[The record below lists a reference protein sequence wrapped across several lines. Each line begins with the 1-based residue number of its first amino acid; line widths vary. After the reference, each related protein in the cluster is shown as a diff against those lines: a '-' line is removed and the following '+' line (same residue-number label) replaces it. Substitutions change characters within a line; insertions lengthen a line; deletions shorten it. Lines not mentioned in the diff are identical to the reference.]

1 MTDESGPGW
10 LRRLWQWVRPYRG
23 RVSVALVLA
32 VVGQGVL
39 ALVPLVGQII
49 VDDVLLDPTESL
61 AFWIGVLCSI
71 GVLSFVSH
79 ALRRYIGSR
88 CAVDVQHDLRVAVH
102 RHLHALDARR
112 RAELAAGDVI
122 SRGTSD
128 LNLIQMFISQVPLF
142 VANLTLLAVGLVVM
156 LVLSPPLFVVVAAS
170 VPVLFWVTRRL
181 RRELYPASFGDQ
193 VLLGQVAAAVD
204 EEIAGVELIR
214 AFGQEATR
222 LDRFRARAT
231 RLFSSRLRSARISAR
246 WSAAMVAVPVFT
258 QLGVLV
264 VGGWLAMNEHVSVGV
279 FLAFASYVL
288 QFAPPARLLAAM
300 VTTMQLARS
309 GARRVFALL
318 DTVPAMDP
326 TGPDLPSPR
335 GVVEVTGVDLALGGH
350 PVLRGVTTSIA
361 PGSRV
366 AIIGPSGAGKTTL
379 GSLIARQFD
388 PDRGSVRIGGT
399 DLRAVSP
406 RSVRS
411 AVMMVFDESL
421 LFSGTLREN
430 IAMGSPADGAAVA
443 AAAHAAAADEFIEQ
457 LPAGYDTVVGP
468 GGISLSGGQRQRI
481 ALARAFFADPAVLI
495 LDDTTSALDP
505 TTERTVLASLE
516 GLMSGRTTIL
526 IARRPATTEL
536 ADQVIVLES
545 GRITHDGPPS
555 EVLAD
560 PRVAA
565 LMAGG
570 AIRGATA
577 ATRSGV
583 TDDQAI
589 PSPESW
595 PEVDEAGADPV
606 VRARLGLDA
615 DESGKQVQQVDSH
628 LREALLALPP
638 LTEVPAP
645 GDDRPPPRP
654 SRTRVFGLTG
664 SLRPFWWPVALCV
677 VLVIVDAATTL
688 AVPALFRHGIDNG
701 VSADATTV
709 FWVTCAI
716 VLVIALVSWLNSWV
730 LALRA
735 ARVFERVLFA
745 LRLRLFGHLQRL
757 RIDYFDGRQ
766 SGRIVTRL
774 TSDVDAVGQLM
785 TQGMVNA
792 IVNMCTCAG
801 ILTALAVLDM
811 RLAAAMLVTIPLL
824 AVGSWIFVRGSNRAY
839 LQARSRIATITALL
853 SEHLGRVRIT
863 QAHNAEEWTTGAFD
877 GHSQRYRDARRRS
890 MLYISV
896 FFPFLNLLA
905 VVAKALILIVGA
917 QLMDAGTLTTGVLVA
932 ALLYVDLFFTPLQ
945 QLSIVLDLWIQAR
958 VGTQRMRGFLDTPV
972 DTPVDTPADTP
983 VDTPVDEDV
992 RPAPAG
998 AGGSLGAA
1006 VEFDGV
1012 VFGYSSA
1019 TRTRGRPALDG
1030 LDLVIPD
1037 GETAAVVG
1045 TTGAGKST
1053 VMKLLLRFYSPDR
1066 GVVRVGGVNL
1076 RDAGSR
1082 DRRPDV
1088 AYVPQDPYL
1097 FAGTVASNIAFG
1109 RPDAGQTEIER
1120 AARSVGAHESIAALP
1135 LGYQT
1140 PVGPGRATLSAGQ
1153 QQLICLARAELVEP
1167 DLLILD
1173 EATSDIDLGTE
1184 AEVLAALQAVA
1195 RRRTTVLVAH
1205 RLTTAAWADRVIV
1218 MSDGRAVQSGRHTD
1232 LVSMPGLYRDLWQ
1245 SYVPTDPAR
1254 SEVVKL
1260 SN

>member
-1 MTDESGPGW
+1 M
-10 LRRLWQWVRPYRG
+10 
-23 RVSVALVLA
+23 
-32 VVGQGVL
+32 
-39 ALVPLVGQII
+39 
-49 VDDVLLDPTESL
+49 
-61 AFWIGVLCSI
+61 
-71 GVLSFVSH
+71 GVLSFASH

-156 LVLSPPLFVVVAAS
+156 FVLSPPLFVVVAAS

-214 AFGQEATR
+214 AFGQEDVR
-222 LDRFRARAT
+222 RNRFRDRAT
-231 RLFSSRLRSARISAR
+231 RLFASRLRSARISAR
-246 WSAAMVAVPVFT
+246 WSAAMVAIPVFT

-335 GVVEVTGVDLALGGH
+335 GTIEVADVDLALGGH
-350 PVLRGVTTSIA
+350 PVLQGVTTSIT

-430 IAMGSPADGAAVA
+430 IAMGSPVDDAGIVA
-443 AAAHAAAADEFIEQ
+443 AARAAAADEFIEK

-481 ALARAFFADPAVLI
+481 ALARAFAADPAVLI

-505 TTERTVLASLE
+505 TTERAVLASLE
-516 GLMSGRTTIL
+516 GLMVGRTTIL

-536 ADQVIVLES
+536 ADQVIVLEA
-545 GRITHDGPPS
+545 GRVTHDGPPS

-560 PRVAA
+560 PRVVS
-565 LMAGG
+565 LLAGG
-570 AIRGATA
+570 PGRGSLGTMETA
-577 ATRSGV
+577 VADAMSG
-583 TDDQAI
+583 DDPI
-589 PSPESW
+589 PSPDSW

-628 LREALLALPP
+628 LREALLSLPP
-638 LTEVPAP
+638 LTELPAP
-645 GDDRPPPRP
+645 GDDRPLPA
-654 SRTRVFGLTG
+654 SARTKVFGLTG

-688 AVPALFRHGIDNG
+688 AIPALFRHGIDNG
-701 VSADATTV
+701 VGVDAASV
-709 FWVTCAI
+709 FWATCAL

-792 IVNMCTCAG
+792 IVNVCTCAG
-801 ILTALAVLDM
+801 ILVVLALLDI

-824 AVGSWIFVRGSNRAY
+824 AAASWIFVRGSNRAY
-839 LQARSRIATITALL
+839 LQARSRIATVTALL

-877 GHSQRYRDARRRS
+877 GHSRRYRDARRRS

-917 QLMDAGTLTTGVLVA
+917 QLMDAGSLATGVLVA

-972 DTPVDTPADTP
+972 DTPVD
-983 VDTPVDEDV
+983 ENV
-992 RPAPAG
+992 RPATTGTAAG
-998 AGGSLGAA
+998 PLGAA

-1012 VFGYSSA
+1012 VFGYSAA

-1053 VMKLLLRFYSPDR
+1053 VMKLLLRFHSPDR
-1066 GVVRVGGVNL
+1066 GVVRVGGVDL
-1076 RDAGSR
+1076 RHVGPG
-1082 DRRPDV
+1082 DRGPRI

-1109 RPDAGQTEIER
+1109 RPDAGQAEIER
-1120 AARSVGAHESIAALP
+1120 AARSVGAHGSIASLP

-1173 EATSDIDLGTE
+1173 EATSDIDPGTE
-1184 AEVLAALQAVA
+1184 TEVLAALQAVA
-1195 RRRTTVLVAH
+1195 RKRTTVLVAH
-1205 RLTTAAWADRVIV
+1205 RLTTAAWADRVVV
-1218 MSDGRAVQSGRHTD
+1218 MADGRAVQSGRHAD
-1232 LVSMPGLYRDLWQ
+1232 LVSAPGPYRDLWQ
-1245 SYVPTDPAR
+1245 SYAPTDPAL
-1254 SEVVKL
+1254 SGVVKL

>member
-1 MTDESGPGW
+1 MTDENEPGW
-10 LRRLWQWVRPYRG
+10 LRRLWTWVRPYRG

-32 VVGQGVL
+32 VVGQGLL
-39 ALVPLVGQII
+39 ALVPLIQQII
-49 VDDVLLDPTESL
+49 VDDVLLDPTQSL
-61 AFWIGVLCSI
+61 AFWIAVLCSI

-156 LVLSPPLFVVVAAS
+156 FFLSPPLFVVVAAS

-204 EEIAGVELIR
+204 EEIAGAELIR
-214 AFGQEATR
+214 AFGQEEAR
-222 LDRFRARAT
+222 LDRFRARGT
-231 RLFSSRLRSARISAR
+231 RLFASRLRSARISAR
-246 WSAAMVAVPVFT
+246 WSAAMVAIPVFT

-335 GVVEVTGVDLALGGH
+335 GTIEVAAVDLALGGS
-350 PVLRGVTTSIA
+350 PVLRDVTTTIT

-430 IAMGSPADGAAVA
+430 IAMGSPADDAEIA
-443 AAAHAAAADEFIEQ
+443 AAARAAAAAEFIEQ
-457 LPAGYDTVVGP
+457 LPAGYDTVIGP

-505 TTERTVLASLE
+505 TTERAVLASLE
-516 GLMSGRTTIL
+516 ELMVGRTTIL

-536 ADQVIVLES
+536 ADQVIVLEA
-545 GRITHDGPPS
+545 GRVTHDGPPS

-565 LMAGG
+565 LLVGG
-570 AIRGATA
+570 DVRGVPGNVASDA
-577 ATRSGV
+577 ARPVAS
-583 TDDQAI
+583 DSSI

-615 DESGKQVQQVDSH
+615 DESGKQVQQVDSQ

-638 LTEVPAP
+638 LTEAPAP
-645 GDDRPPPRP
+645 GDDRPPPR
-654 SRTRVFGLTG
+654 STRTRVFGWSGT
-664 SLRPFWWPVALCV
+664 LRPLWRPVVLCVAL
-677 VLVIVDAATTL
+677 VLVDAATTL
-688 AVPALFRHGIDNG
+688 AIPALFRHGIDNG
-701 VSADATTV
+701 VGADAATV
-709 FWVTCAI
+709 FWMTCAT

-745 LRLRLFGHLQRL
+745 LRLRLFRHLQRL

-792 IVNMCTCAG
+792 IVNVCTCAG
-801 ILTALAVLDM
+801 ILVVMALLDI

-824 AVGSWIFVRGSNRAY
+824 ALGSWIFVRGSNRAY
-839 LQARSRIATITALL
+839 LQARSRIATVTAML

-863 QAHNAEEWTTGAFD
+863 QAHNAEEWTTDAFA
-877 GHSQRYRDARRRS
+877 GSSRGYRDARRRS

-917 QLMDAGTLTTGVLVA
+917 HLMDAGTLTTGVLVA

-972 DTPVDTPADTP
+972 DTPVDGDSRPRPP
-983 VDTPVDEDV
+983 VAT
-992 RPAPAG
+992 RSAG
-998 AGGSLGAA
+998 ARTLGNT
-1006 VEFDGV
+1006 VEFDSV

-1019 TRTRGRPALDG
+1019 TRPRGRPALDG
-1030 LDLVIPD
+1030 LDLLIRD

-1053 VMKLLLRFYSPDR
+1053 VMKLLLRFYSPDS
-1066 GVVRVGGVNL
+1066 GVVRVGGVDL
-1076 RDAGSR
+1076 RDVDSHDG
-1082 DRRPDV
+1082 RPV
-1088 AYVPQDPYL
+1088 TAYVPQDPYL
-1097 FAGTVASNIAFG
+1097 FGGTVASNIAFG

-1120 AARSVGAHESIAALP
+1120 AARSVGAHEIIAALP

-1173 EATSDIDLGTE
+1173 EATSDIDPGTE
-1184 AEVLAALQAVA
+1184 AAVLAALQAVA

-1205 RLTTAAWADRVIV
+1205 RLTTAAWADRVVV
-1218 MSDGRAVQSGRHTD
+1218 MRDGRAVQSGRHAD
-1232 LVSMPGLYRDLWQ
+1232 LVSTPGPYRDLWQ
-1245 SYVPTDPAR
+1245 SYAPTDPALN
-1254 SEVVKL
+1254 EVVKL

>member
-32 VVGQGVL
+32 VVGQGLL
-39 ALVPLVGQII
+39 ALVPLVQQII
-49 VDDVLLDPTESL
+49 VDDVLLDPTQSL
-61 AFWIGVLCSI
+61 AFWIAVLCSI
-71 GVLSFVSH
+71 GVLSFASH

-156 LVLSPPLFVVVAAS
+156 FVLSPPLFVVVAAS

-214 AFGQEATR
+214 AFGQEDVR
-222 LDRFRARAT
+222 RNRFRDRAT
-231 RLFSSRLRSARISAR
+231 RLFASRLRSARISAR
-246 WSAAMVAVPVFT
+246 WSAAMVAIPVFT

-335 GVVEVTGVDLALGGH
+335 GTIEVTGVDLALGGH

-379 GSLIARQFD
+379 GALIARQFD

-430 IAMGSPADGAAVA
+430 IAMGSPADDAGIA
-443 AAAHAAAADEFIEQ
+443 AAARAAAADEFIER

-505 TTERTVLASLE
+505 TTERTVLASLA
-516 GLMSGRTTIL
+516 GLMVGRTTIL

-536 ADQVIVLES
+536 ADQVIVLEA
-545 GRITHDGPPS
+545 GRIMHDGPPA

-565 LMAGG
+565 LLAGG
-570 AIRGATA
+570 VRKAHETE
-577 ATRSGV
+577 RSTV
-583 TDDQAI
+583 PDSSI
-589 PSPESW
+589 PTPESW

-606 VRARLGLDA
+606 VRARLGLDT

-638 LTEVPAP
+638 LTDVPAP
-645 GDDRPPPRP
+645 GDDRPPPKSTRI
-654 SRTRVFGLTG
+654 RVFGLTG

-677 VLVIVDAATTL
+677 VLVVVDAATTL

-701 VSADATTV
+701 VGADAATV
-709 FWVTCAI
+709 FWGTCAI

-745 LRLRLFGHLQRL
+745 LRLRLFGHLQQL
-757 RIDYFDGRQ
+757 RIDYFDARQ

-774 TSDVDAVGQLM
+774 TSDVDAVGQRM

-792 IVNMCTCAG
+792 IVNVCTCAG
-801 ILTALAVLDM
+801 ILVVLAVLDI
-811 RLAAAMLVTIPLL
+811 RLAAAMLATIPLL

-839 LQARSRIATITALL
+839 LQARSRIATVTALL

-877 GHSQRYRDARRRS
+877 GHSRRYRDARRRS

-905 VVAKALILIVGA
+905 VAAKALILIVGA
-917 QLMDAGTLTTGVLVA
+917 QLMDAGSLTTGVLVA

-958 VGTQRMRGFLDTPV
+958 VGTQRMRGFLDTPI
-972 DTPVDTPADTP
+972 
-983 VDTPVDEDV
+983 DEGS
-992 RPAPAG
+992 RPRGSAIVEPIG
-998 AGGSLGAA
+998 AT
-1006 VEFDGV
+1006 VEFDEV
-1012 VFGYSSA
+1012 VFGYPAA

-1053 VMKLLLRFYSPDR
+1053 VMKLLLRFHSPDR
-1066 GVVRVGGVNL
+1066 GVVRVGGVDL
-1076 RDAGSR
+1076 RHIGPSG
-1082 DRRPDV
+1082 RRPRI

-1109 RPDAGQTEIER
+1109 RPDAGQAEIER
-1120 AARSVGAHESIAALP
+1120 AARSVGAHGSLSSLP

-1173 EATSDIDLGTE
+1173 EATSDIDPGTE
-1184 AEVLAALQAVA
+1184 TEVLAALQAVA
-1195 RRRTTVLVAH
+1195 RKRTTVLVAH
-1205 RLTTAAWADRVIV
+1205 RLTTAAWADRVVV
-1218 MSDGRAVQSGRHTD
+1218 MADGRAVQSGRHAD
-1232 LVSMPGLYRDLWQ
+1232 LVSAPGPYRDLWQ
-1245 SYVPTDPAR
+1245 SYAPTDPAL
-1254 SEVVKL
+1254 SGVVKL
-1260 SN
+1260 SD

>member
-23 RVSVALVLA
+23 RVSVALLLA
-32 VVGQGVL
+32 VVGQGLL
-39 ALVPLVGQII
+39 ALVPLVQQII
-49 VDDVLLDPTESL
+49 VDDVLLDPTQSL
-61 AFWIGVLCSI
+61 AFWICVLCSI

-122 SRGTSD
+122 SRGASD

-156 LVLSPPLFVVVAAS
+156 FVLSPPLFVVVAAS

-214 AFGQEATR
+214 AFGQERAR
-222 LDRFRARAT
+222 LDRFRARGT

-246 WSAAMVAVPVFT
+246 WSAAMVAIPVFT

-300 VTTMQLARS
+300 VTTTQLARS

-326 TGPDLPSPR
+326 AGPDLPSPR
-335 GVVEVTGVDLALGGH
+335 GTIEVTGVDLALGGH

-430 IAMGSPADGAAVA
+430 IAMGAPADDAGIA
-443 AAAHAAAADEFIEQ
+443 AAARAAAADEFIEQ

-545 GRITHDGPPS
+545 GRITHDGPPA

-560 PRVAA
+560 PRIAA
-565 LMAGG
+565 LLAGG

-577 ATRSGV
+577 VARSV
-583 TDDQAI
+583 KTDTQAI

-645 GDDRPPPRP
+645 GDDRPPPRS
-654 SRTRVFGLTG
+654 SRTRVFGLAG
-664 SLRPFWWPVALCV
+664 SLRPFWLPVALCV

-688 AVPALFRHGIDNG
+688 AVPALFRHAIDKG
-701 VSADATTV
+701 VSVDATTV

-792 IVNMCTCAG
+792 IVNVCTCAG
-801 ILTALAVLDM
+801 ILAVLALLDL

-839 LQARSRIATITALL
+839 LQARSRIATVTALL
-853 SEHLGRVRIT
+853 SEHLGRVRVT
-863 QAHNAEEWTTGAFD
+863 QAHNAEEWAAGAFD
-877 GHSQRYRDARRRS
+877 GHSRRYRDARRRS

-972 DTPVDTPADTP
+972 DTPVD
-983 VDTPVDEDV
+983 ENV
-992 RPAPAG
+992 RPATTGTAAG
-998 AGGSLGAA
+998 PLGAA

-1019 TRTRGRPALDG
+1019 ARTRGRPALDG

-1053 VMKLLLRFYSPDR
+1053 VMKLLLRFYRPDR
-1066 GVVRVGGVNL
+1066 GVVRVGGVDL
-1076 RDAGSR
+1076 RDTGAPGP
-1082 DRRPDV
+1082 RPGI

-1109 RPDAGQTEIER
+1109 RPDAGQAEIER

-1173 EATSDIDLGTE
+1173 EATSDIDPGTE

-1195 RRRTTVLVAH
+1195 RSRTTVLVAH
-1205 RLTTAAWADRVIV
+1205 RLTTAAWADRVVV
-1218 MSDGRAVQSGRHTD
+1218 MRDGRAVQSGRHAD
-1232 LVSMPGLYRDLWQ
+1232 LVSRPGEYRDLWE
-1245 SYVPTDPAR
+1245 SYAPTDPAL

>member
-23 RVSVALVLA
+23 RVSVALLLA
-32 VVGQGVL
+32 VVGQGLL
-39 ALVPLVGQII
+39 ALVPLVQQII
-49 VDDVLLDPTESL
+49 VDDVLLDPTQSL
-61 AFWIGVLCSI
+61 AFWICVLCSI

-156 LVLSPPLFVVVAAS
+156 FVLSPPLFVVVAAS

-214 AFGQEATR
+214 AFGQERAR
-222 LDRFRARAT
+222 LDRFRARGT

-246 WSAAMVAVPVFT
+246 WSAAMVAIPVFT

-300 VTTMQLARS
+300 VTTTQLARS

-326 TGPDLPSPR
+326 AGPDLPSPR
-335 GVVEVTGVDLALGGH
+335 GTIEVTGVDLALGGH

-430 IAMGSPADGAAVA
+430 IAMGSPADDAGIA
-443 AAAHAAAADEFIEQ
+443 AAARAAAADEFIEQ

-545 GRITHDGPPS
+545 GRITHDGPPA

-560 PRVAA
+560 PRIAA
-565 LMAGG
+565 LLAGG

-577 ATRSGV
+577 VARSV
-583 TDDQAI
+583 KTDTQAI

-645 GDDRPPPRP
+645 GDDRPPPRS
-654 SRTRVFGLTG
+654 SRTRVFGLAG
-664 SLRPFWWPVALCV
+664 SLRPFWLPVGLCV

-688 AVPALFRHGIDNG
+688 AVPALFRHAIDNG
-701 VSADATTV
+701 VSVDATTV

-792 IVNMCTCAG
+792 IVNVCTCAG
-801 ILTALAVLDM
+801 ILAVLALLDL

-839 LQARSRIATITALL
+839 LQARSRIATVTALL
-853 SEHLGRVRIT
+853 SEHLGRVRVT
-863 QAHNAEEWTTGAFD
+863 QAHNAEEWAAGAFD
-877 GHSQRYRDARRRS
+877 GHSRRYRDARRRS

-972 DTPVDTPADTP
+972 DTPVDQN
-983 VDTPVDEDV
+983 V
-992 RPAPAG
+992 RPATTGTAAG
-998 AGGSLGAA
+998 PLGAA

-1019 TRTRGRPALDG
+1019 ARTRGRPALDG

-1037 GETAAVVG
+1037 GATAAVVG

-1053 VMKLLLRFYSPDR
+1053 VMKLLLRFYRPDR
-1066 GVVRVGGVNL
+1066 GVVRVGGVDL
-1076 RDAGSR
+1076 RDTGAPGP
-1082 DRRPDV
+1082 RPGI

-1109 RPDAGQTEIER
+1109 RPDAGQAEIER

-1173 EATSDIDLGTE
+1173 EATSDIDPGTE

-1195 RRRTTVLVAH
+1195 RSRTTVLVAH
-1205 RLTTAAWADRVIV
+1205 RLTTAAWADRVVV
-1218 MSDGRAVQSGRHTD
+1218 MRDGRAVQSGRHAD
-1232 LVSMPGLYRDLWQ
+1232 LVSRPGEYRDLWE
-1245 SYVPTDPAR
+1245 SYAPTDPAL

>member
-1 MTDESGPGW
+1 MTEESGPGW

-23 RVSVALVLA
+23 RVSVALLLA
-32 VVGQGVL
+32 VVGQGLL
-39 ALVPLVGQII
+39 ALVPLVQQII
-49 VDDVLLDPTESL
+49 VDHVLLDPTQSL

-71 GVLSFVSH
+71 GVLSFASH

-88 CAVDVQHDLRVAVH
+88 CAVDVQHDFRVAVH
-102 RHLHALDARR
+102 RHLHVLDARR

-156 LVLSPPLFVVVAAS
+156 FVLSPPLFVVVAAS

-214 AFGQEATR
+214 AFAQERAR
-222 LDRFRARAT
+222 LDRFRARGT

-246 WSAAMVAVPVFT
+246 WSAAMVAIPVFI

-264 VGGWLAMNEHVSVGV
+264 VGGWLAMNDHVSVGI

-318 DTVPAMDP
+318 DTVPAMDA

-335 GVVEVTGVDLALGGH
+335 GTIEVADVDLALGGH
-350 PVLRGVTTSIA
+350 PVLHGVTTSIA

-421 LFSGTLREN
+421 LFSGTLRDN
-430 IAMGSPADGAAVA
+430 IAMGSPADDAGIA
-443 AAAHAAAADEFIEQ
+443 AAARAAAADVFIEQ

-481 ALARAFFADPAVLI
+481 AIARAFFADPAVLI

-536 ADQVIVLES
+536 ADQLIVLES
-545 GRITHDGPPS
+545 GRITHDGPPA

-560 PRVAA
+560 PRIAA
-565 LMAGG
+565 LLSGG
-570 AIRGATA
+570 AIRSATA
-577 ATRSGV
+577 VARSAQ
-583 TDDQAI
+583 TDTQAI

-615 DESGKQVQQVDSH
+615 DASGKQVQQVDSH
-628 LREALLALPP
+628 LREALLTLPP

-645 GDDRPPPRP
+645 GDDRPPPRS
-654 SRTRVFGLTG
+654 SRTKVFGLTG

-688 AVPALFRHGIDNG
+688 AVPALFRHAIDNG
-701 VSADATTV
+701 VSVDATTV

-766 SGRIVTRL
+766 PGRIVTRL

-785 TQGMVNA
+785 TQGLVNA
-792 IVNMCTCAG
+792 IVNVCTCAG
-801 ILTALAVLDM
+801 ILAVLALLDI

-839 LQARSRIATITALL
+839 LQARSRIATVTALL
-853 SEHLGRVRIT
+853 SEHLGRVRVT
-863 QAHNAEEWTTGAFD
+863 QAHNAEEWAAGAFD
-877 GHSQRYRDARRRS
+877 GHSRRYRDARRRS

-917 QLMDAGTLTTGVLVA
+917 HLMDAGTLTTGVLVA

-958 VGTQRMRGFLDTPV
+958 VGIQRMRGFLDTPV
-972 DTPVDTPADTP
+972 DENVLSATTGT
-983 VDTPVDEDV
+983 
-992 RPAPAG
+992 AG
-998 AGGSLGAA
+998 PLGAA

-1019 TRTRGRPALDG
+1019 ARTRGRPALDG
-1030 LDLVIPD
+1030 LDLLIPD

-1053 VMKLLLRFYSPDR
+1053 VMKLLLRFYWPDR
-1066 GVVRVGGVNL
+1066 GVIRVGGVDL
-1076 RDAGSR
+1076 RDTGVPGP
-1082 DRRPDV
+1082 RPGI

-1109 RPDAGQTEIER
+1109 RPDAGQAEIER

-1173 EATSDIDLGTE
+1173 EATSDIDPGTE

-1195 RRRTTVLVAH
+1195 RSRTTVLVAH

-1218 MSDGRAVQSGRHTD
+1218 MRDGRAVQSGRHAD
-1232 LVSMPGLYRDLWQ
+1232 LVSRPGEYRDLWE
-1245 SYVPTDPAR
+1245 SYAPTDSALR
-1254 SEVVKL
+1254 EVVKL

>member
-1 MTDESGPGW
+1 MTDENGPGW

-32 VVGQGVL
+32 VVGQGLL
-39 ALVPLVGQII
+39 ALVPLVQQII
-49 VDDVLLDPTESL
+49 VDDVLLDPTQSL
-61 AFWIGVLCSI
+61 AFWIAVLCSI
-71 GVLSFVSH
+71 GVLSFASH

-156 LVLSPPLFVVVAAS
+156 FVLSPPLFVVVAAS

-214 AFGQEATR
+214 AFGQEEAR
-222 LDRFRARAT
+222 FDRFRARGA

-246 WSAAMVAVPVFT
+246 WSAAMVAIPVFT

-335 GVVEVTGVDLALGGH
+335 GTIEVTGVDLALGGH

-366 AIIGPSGAGKTTL
+366 AIIGPSGSGKTTL

-430 IAMGSPADGAAVA
+430 IAMGSPADDAGIA
-443 AAAHAAAADEFIEQ
+443 AAARAAAADEFIER

-505 TTERTVLASLE
+505 TTERTVLASLA
-516 GLMSGRTTIL
+516 GLMVGRTTIL

-536 ADQVIVLES
+536 ADQVIVLEA

-560 PRVAA
+560 PRVAD
-565 LMAGG
+565 LLAGG
-570 AIRGATA
+570 VRKSHETE
-577 ATRSGV
+577 RSTV
-583 TDDQAI
+583 PDSSMPT
-589 PSPESW
+589 PESW

-638 LTEVPAP
+638 LTDVPAP
-645 GDDRPPPRP
+645 GDDRPPPK
-654 SRTRVFGLTG
+654 SARTRVFGLTG

-677 VLVIVDAATTL
+677 VLVIVDAVTTL
-688 AVPALFRHGIDNG
+688 AIPALFRHGIDNG
-701 VSADATTV
+701 VGVDAASV
-709 FWVTCAI
+709 FWATCAL

-757 RIDYFDGRQ
+757 RIDYFDERQ

-792 IVNMCTCAG
+792 IVNVCTCAG
-801 ILTALAVLDM
+801 ILVVLALLDI

-824 AVGSWIFVRGSNRAY
+824 AAASWIFVRGSNRAY
-839 LQARSRIATITALL
+839 LQARSRIATVTALL

-863 QAHNAEEWTTGAFD
+863 QAHNAEHWTTETFD
-877 GHSQRYRDARRRS
+877 RHSRHYRDARRRS

-905 VVAKALILIVGA
+905 VLAKALILIVGA

-972 DTPVDTPADTP
+972 DDTARPDTSGTATPI
-983 VDTPVDEDV
+983 
-992 RPAPAG
+992 G
-998 AGGSLGAA
+998 AG

-1012 VFGYSSA
+1012 VFGYSA
-1019 TRTRGRPALDG
+1019 GTRPRGRPALDG

-1066 GVVRVGGVNL
+1066 GVVRVGGVDL
-1076 RDAGSR
+1076 GDV
-1082 DRRPDV
+1082 RRRARRLEI

-1109 RPDAGQTEIER
+1109 RPDAGQAEIER
-1120 AARSVGAHESIAALP
+1120 AARSVGAHGSIASLP

-1173 EATSDIDLGTE
+1173 EATSDIDPGTE
-1184 AEVLAALQAVA
+1184 TEVLAALQAVA
-1195 RRRTTVLVAH
+1195 RKRTTVLVAH
-1205 RLTTAAWADRVIV
+1205 RLTTAAWADRVVV
-1218 MSDGRAVQSGRHTD
+1218 MADGRAVQSGRHAD
-1232 LVSMPGLYRDLWQ
+1232 LVSALGPYRDLWQ
-1245 SYVPTDPAR
+1245 SYAPTDPAL
-1254 SEVVKL
+1254 SGVVKL

>member
-1 MTDESGPGW
+1 MTDENGPGW

-32 VVGQGVL
+32 VVGQGLL
-39 ALVPLVGQII
+39 ALVPLVQQII
-49 VDDVLLDPTESL
+49 VDDVLLDPTQSL
-61 AFWIGVLCSI
+61 AFWIAVLCSI
-71 GVLSFVSH
+71 GVLSFASH

-156 LVLSPPLFVVVAAS
+156 FVLSPPLFVVVAAS

-214 AFGQEATR
+214 AFGQEDVR
-222 LDRFRARAT
+222 RNRFRDRAT
-231 RLFSSRLRSARISAR
+231 RLFASRLRSARISAR
-246 WSAAMVAVPVFT
+246 WSAAMVAIPVFT

-335 GVVEVTGVDLALGGH
+335 GTIEVADVDLALGGH
-350 PVLRGVTTSIA
+350 PVLQGVTTSIT

-430 IAMGSPADGAAVA
+430 IAMGSPVDDAGIVA
-443 AAAHAAAADEFIEQ
+443 AARAAAADEFIEK

-481 ALARAFFADPAVLI
+481 ALARAFAADPAVLI

-505 TTERTVLASLE
+505 TTERAVLASLE
-516 GLMSGRTTIL
+516 GLMVGRTTIL

-536 ADQVIVLES
+536 ADQVIVLEA
-545 GRITHDGPPS
+545 GRVTHDGPPS

-560 PRVAA
+560 PRVVS
-565 LMAGG
+565 LLAGG
-570 AIRGATA
+570 PGRGSLGTMETA
-577 ATRSGV
+577 VADAMSG
-583 TDDQAI
+583 DDPI
-589 PSPESW
+589 PSPDSW

-628 LREALLALPP
+628 LREALLSLPP
-638 LTEVPAP
+638 LTELPAP
-645 GDDRPPPRP
+645 GDDRPLPA
-654 SRTRVFGLTG
+654 SARTKVFGLTG

-688 AVPALFRHGIDNG
+688 AIPALFRHGIDNG
-701 VSADATTV
+701 VGVDAASV
-709 FWVTCAI
+709 FWATCAL

-792 IVNMCTCAG
+792 IVNVCTCAG
-801 ILTALAVLDM
+801 ILVVLALLDI

-824 AVGSWIFVRGSNRAY
+824 AAASWIFVRGSNRAY
-839 LQARSRIATITALL
+839 LQARSRIATVTALL

-877 GHSQRYRDARRRS
+877 GHSRRYRDARRRS

-917 QLMDAGTLTTGVLVA
+917 QLMDAGSLATGVLVA

-972 DTPVDTPADTP
+972 DTPVD
-983 VDTPVDEDV
+983 ENV
-992 RPAPAG
+992 RPATTGTAAG
-998 AGGSLGAA
+998 PLGAA

-1012 VFGYSSA
+1012 VFGYSAA

-1053 VMKLLLRFYSPDR
+1053 VMKLLLRFHSPDR
-1066 GVVRVGGVNL
+1066 GVVRVGGVDL
-1076 RDAGSR
+1076 RHVGPG
-1082 DRRPDV
+1082 DRGPRI

-1109 RPDAGQTEIER
+1109 RPDAGQAEIER
-1120 AARSVGAHESIAALP
+1120 AARSVGAHGSIASLP

-1173 EATSDIDLGTE
+1173 EATSDIDPGTE
-1184 AEVLAALQAVA
+1184 TEVLAALQAVA
-1195 RRRTTVLVAH
+1195 RKRTTVLVAH
-1205 RLTTAAWADRVIV
+1205 RLTTAAWADRVVV
-1218 MSDGRAVQSGRHTD
+1218 MADGRAVQSGRHAD
-1232 LVSMPGLYRDLWQ
+1232 LVSAPGPYRDLWQ
-1245 SYVPTDPAR
+1245 SYAPTDPAL
-1254 SEVVKL
+1254 SGVVKL

>member
-32 VVGQGVL
+32 VVGQGLL
-39 ALVPLVGQII
+39 ALVPLVQQII
-49 VDDVLLDPTESL
+49 VDDVLLDPTQSL
-61 AFWIGVLCSI
+61 AFWIAILCSI

-156 LVLSPPLFVVVAAS
+156 FFLSPPLFVVVAAS

-214 AFGQEATR
+214 AFGQEEAR
-222 LDRFRARAT
+222 LDRFRARGT

-246 WSAAMVAVPVFT
+246 WSAAMVAIPVFT

-318 DTVPAMDP
+318 DTVPAMDAS
-326 TGPDLPSPR
+326 GPDLPSPR
-335 GVVEVTGVDLALGGH
+335 GTIEMTDVDLALGGN
-350 PVLRGVTTSIA
+350 PVLRGVTTSII

-379 GSLIARQFD
+379 GSIIARQFD

-421 LFSGTLREN
+421 LFSGTLRDN
-430 IAMGSPADGAAVA
+430 IAMGSAVDDAGIA
-443 AAAHAAAADEFIEQ
+443 AAARSAAADEFIEK
-457 LPAGYDTVVGP
+457 LPGGYDTVVGP

-481 ALARAFFADPAVLI
+481 ALARAFVADPAVLI

-505 TTERTVLASLE
+505 TTERAVLAGLE
-516 GLMSGRTTIL
+516 ELMVGRTTIL

-536 ADQVIVLES
+536 ADQVIVLEA

-555 EVLAD
+555 EVLTD

-565 LMAGG
+565 LLAGG
-570 AIRGATA
+570 VVRGGSAIA
-577 ATRSGV
+577 RSM
-583 TDDQAI
+583 TPDDAI
-589 PSPESW
+589 PSPASW

-615 DESGKQVQQVDSH
+615 DESGRQVQQVDSH

-638 LTEVPAP
+638 LTELPAP
-645 GDDRPPPRP
+645 GDDRPPLR
-654 SRTRVFGLTG
+654 SGARTKVFGLTG
-664 SLRPFWWPVALCV
+664 SLRPFWWPVVLCI
-677 VLVIVDAATTL
+677 VLVLVDAATTL
-688 AVPALFRHGIDNG
+688 AIPALFRHGIDNG
-701 VSADATTV
+701 VGVHAATV
-709 FWVTCAI
+709 FWVTCGI

-745 LRLRLFGHLQRL
+745 LRLRLFGHLQQL

-766 SGRIVTRL
+766 SGRIITRL
-774 TSDVDAVGQLM
+774 TSDVDAVAQLM

-792 IVNMCTCAG
+792 IVNVCTCAG
-801 ILTALAVLDM
+801 ILVVLVLLDI
-811 RLAAAMLVTIPLL
+811 RLAAAMLVTMPLL
-824 AVGSWIFVRGSNRAY
+824 AGASWIFVRGSNRAY
-839 LQARSRIATITALL
+839 LQARSRIATVTALL

-863 QAHNAEEWTTGAFD
+863 QAHNAEQWTTDTFG
-877 GHSQRYRDARRRS
+877 GHSRRYRDARRRS

-917 QLMDAGTLTTGVLVA
+917 QLMGAGTLTAGVLVA

-972 DTPVDTPADTP
+972 DAAGRREAFDA
-983 VDTPVDEDV
+983 
-992 RPAPAG
+992 RPFAARTSG
-998 AGGSLGAA
+998 AT

-1012 VFGYSSA
+1012 VFGYASDS
-1019 TRTRGRPALDG
+1019 RPRGRPALDG
-1030 LDLVIPD
+1030 LDLVVPD

-1053 VMKLLLRFYSPDR
+1053 VMKLLLRFYAPDQ
-1066 GVVRVGGVNL
+1066 GIVRVGGADL
-1076 RDAGSR
+1076 RDVDSR
-1082 DRRPDV
+1082 V
-1088 AYVPQDPYL
+1088 GGLSIAYVPQDPYL

-1109 RPDAGQTEIER
+1109 RPDAGQAEIER

-1173 EATSDIDLGTE
+1173 EATSDIDPGTE
-1184 AEVLAALQAVA
+1184 ASVLAALQVVA

-1205 RLTTAAWADRVIV
+1205 RLTTAAWADRVVV
-1218 MSDGRAVQSGRHTD
+1218 MRNGRVVQSGPHAE
-1232 LVSMPGLYRDLWQ
+1232 LVSRRGPYRDLWE
-1245 SYVPTDPAR
+1245 SYAPTDSVL

>member
-23 RVSVALVLA
+23 RVSVALLLA
-32 VVGQGVL
+32 VVGQGLL
-39 ALVPLVGQII
+39 ALVPLVQQII
-49 VDDVLLDPTESL
+49 VDDVLLDPTQSL
-61 AFWIGVLCSI
+61 AFWICVLCSI

-128 LNLIQMFISQVPLF
+128 LNLIPMFISQVPLF

-156 LVLSPPLFVVVAAS
+156 FVLSPPLFVVVAAS

-214 AFGQEATR
+214 AFGQEGAR
-222 LDRFRARAT
+222 LDRFRARGT

-246 WSAAMVAVPVFT
+246 WSAAMVAIPVFT

-300 VTTMQLARS
+300 VTTTQLARS

-326 TGPDLPSPR
+326 AGPDLPSPR
-335 GVVEVTGVDLALGGH
+335 GTIEVTGVDLALGGH

-430 IAMGSPADGAAVA
+430 IAMGAPADDAGIA
-443 AAAHAAAADEFIEQ
+443 AAARAAAADEFIEQ

-545 GRITHDGPPS
+545 GRITHDGPPA

-560 PRVAA
+560 PRIAA
-565 LMAGG
+565 LLAGG

-577 ATRSGV
+577 VARSV
-583 TDDQAI
+583 KTDTQAI

-645 GDDRPPPRP
+645 GDDRPPPRS
-654 SRTRVFGLTG
+654 SRTRVFGLAG
-664 SLRPFWWPVALCV
+664 SLRPFWLPVGLCV

-688 AVPALFRHGIDNG
+688 AVPALFRHAIDNG
-701 VSADATTV
+701 VSVDATTV

-792 IVNMCTCAG
+792 IVNVCTCAG
-801 ILTALAVLDM
+801 ILAVLALLDL

-839 LQARSRIATITALL
+839 LQARSRIATVTALL
-853 SEHLGRVRIT
+853 SEHLGRVRVT
-863 QAHNAEEWTTGAFD
+863 QAHNAEEWAAGAFD
-877 GHSQRYRDARRRS
+877 GHSRRYRDARRRS

-972 DTPVDTPADTP
+972 DTPVDQN
-983 VDTPVDEDV
+983 V
-992 RPAPAG
+992 RPATTGTAAG
-998 AGGSLGAA
+998 PLGAA

-1019 TRTRGRPALDG
+1019 ARTRGRPALDG

-1053 VMKLLLRFYSPDR
+1053 VMKLLLRFYRPDR
-1066 GVVRVGGVNL
+1066 GVVRVGGVDL
-1076 RDAGSR
+1076 RDTGAPGP
-1082 DRRPDV
+1082 RPGI

-1109 RPDAGQTEIER
+1109 RPDAGQAEIER

-1173 EATSDIDLGTE
+1173 EATSDIDPGTE
-1184 AEVLAALQAVA
+1184 AEVLSALQAVA
-1195 RRRTTVLVAH
+1195 RSRTTVLVAH
-1205 RLTTAAWADRVIV
+1205 RLTTAAWADRVVV
-1218 MSDGRAVQSGRHTD
+1218 MRDGRAVQSGRHAD
-1232 LVSMPGLYRDLWQ
+1232 LVSRPGEYRDLWE
-1245 SYVPTDPAR
+1245 SYAPTDPAL

>member
-1 MTDESGPGW
+1 MTDESGAGW

-32 VVGQGVL
+32 VVGQGLL
-39 ALVPLVGQII
+39 ALVPLVQQII
-49 VDDVLLDPTESL
+49 VDDVLLDPTQSL
-61 AFWIGVLCSI
+61 AFWIAILCSI

-128 LNLIQMFISQVPLF
+128 LNLIQMFLSQVPLF
-142 VANLTLLAVGLVVM
+142 VANLTLLAVGLIVM
-156 LVLSPPLFVVVAAS
+156 FTLSPPLFVVVATS

-214 AFGQEATR
+214 AFGQESTR
-222 LDRFRARAT
+222 MDRFRARAT

-246 WSAAMVAVPVFT
+246 WSAAMVAIPVFT

-318 DTVPAMDP
+318 DTVPAVDP
-326 TGPDLPSPR
+326 TGPDLPSP
-335 GVVEVTGVDLALGGH
+335 GGTIEVTDVDLALGGH

-366 AIIGPSGAGKTTL
+366 AIIGPSGAGKTTF
-379 GSLIARQFD
+379 GALIARQFD
-388 PDRGSVRIGGT
+388 PDRGTVRIGGT

-421 LFSGTLREN
+421 LFSGTLRDN
-430 IAMGSPADGAAVA
+430 IAMGSPADDAGIA
-443 AAAHAAAADEFIEQ
+443 AAARAAAADEFIER

-505 TTERTVLASLE
+505 TTERTVLAGLE
-516 GLMSGRTTIL
+516 GLMVGRTTIL

-536 ADQVIVLES
+536 ADQVIVLEA

-560 PRVAA
+560 PRVAE
-565 LMAGG
+565 LLAGG
-570 AIRGATA
+570 AVRGAT
-577 ATRSGV
+577 RPHEG
-583 TDDQAI
+583 QAI
-589 PSPESW
+589 PSAESW

-615 DESGKQVQQVDSH
+615 DESGKQVQQVDPH

-645 GDDRPPPRP
+645 GDDRPPPR
-654 SRTRVFGLTG
+654 SARTRVFGLTG

-688 AVPALFRHGIDNG
+688 AVPALFRHAIDKG
-701 VSADATTV
+701 VSVDATTV
-709 FWVTCAI
+709 FWVTSAI
-716 VLVIALVSWLNSWV
+716 VLMIALVSWLNSWV

-745 LRLRLFGHLQRL
+745 LRLRLFGHLQLL

-792 IVNMCTCAG
+792 IVNVCTCAG
-801 ILTALAVLDM
+801 ILAVLALLDI

-824 AVGSWIFVRGSNRAY
+824 AVGSWVFVRGSNRAY
-839 LQARSRIATITALL
+839 LQARSRIATVTALL
-853 SEHLGRVRIT
+853 SEHLGRVRVT
-863 QAHNAEEWTTGAFD
+863 QAHNAEEWATGAFD
-877 GHSQRYRDARRRS
+877 GHSRRYRDARRRS

-917 QLMDAGTLTTGVLVA
+917 HLMDAGTLTTGVLVA

-972 DTPVDTPADTP
+972 DTSADA
-983 VDTPVDEDV
+983 DV
-992 RPAPAG
+992 RPEATGTAG
-998 AGGSLGAA
+998 PSGAA

-1012 VFGYSSA
+1012 VFGYSST

-1030 LDLVIPD
+1030 LDLAIPD

-1066 GVVRVGGVNL
+1066 GVVRVGGVDL
-1076 RDAGSR
+1076 RDPGSPR
-1082 DRRPDV
+1082 TRPGI

-1109 RPDAGQTEIER
+1109 RPDAGQAEIER

-1173 EATSDIDLGTE
+1173 EATSDIDPGTE
-1184 AEVLAALQAVA
+1184 AQVLAALQAVA
-1195 RRRTTVLVAH
+1195 RSRTTVLVAH
-1205 RLTTAAWADRVIV
+1205 RLTTAAWADRVVV
-1218 MSDGRAVQSGRHTD
+1218 MRDGRAVQVGRHAD
-1232 LVSMPGLYRDLWQ
+1232 LVSRPGPYRDLWE
-1245 SYVPTDPAR
+1245 SYAPADPAFG
-1254 SEVVKL
+1254 EVVKL

>member
-1 MTDESGPGW
+1 M
-10 LRRLWQWVRPYRG
+10 RRLWQWVRPYRG

-32 VVGQGVL
+32 VVGQGLL
-39 ALVPLVGQII
+39 ALVPLVQQII
-49 VDDVLLDPTESL
+49 VDDVLLDPTQSL
-61 AFWIGVLCSI
+61 AFWIAVLCSI
-71 GVLSFVSH
+71 GVLSFASH

-88 CAVDVQHDLRVAVH
+88 CAVDVQHNLRVAVH

-156 LVLSPPLFVVVAAS
+156 FVLSPPLFVVVAAS

-214 AFGQEATR
+214 AFGQEEAR
-222 LDRFRARAT
+222 FDRFRARGA

-246 WSAAMVAVPVFT
+246 WSAAMVAIPVFT

-335 GVVEVTGVDLALGGH
+335 GTIEVTGVDLALGGH

-366 AIIGPSGAGKTTL
+366 AIVGPSGSGKTAL

-430 IAMGSPADGAAVA
+430 IAMGSPADDAEIVA
-443 AAAHAAAADEFIEQ
+443 AARAAAADEFIER

-505 TTERTVLASLE
+505 TTERTVLASLA
-516 GLMSGRTTIL
+516 GLMVGRTTIL

-536 ADQVIVLES
+536 ADQVIVLEA

-565 LMAGG
+565 LLAGG
-570 AIRGATA
+570 VRKAHETA
-577 ATRSGV
+577 RSTV
-583 TDDQAI
+583 PDSSMPT
-589 PSPESW
+589 PESW

-638 LTEVPAP
+638 LTDVPAP
-645 GDDRPPPRP
+645 GDDRPPPK
-654 SRTRVFGLTG
+654 STRTRVFGLTG

-677 VLVIVDAATTL
+677 ALVVADAATTL
-688 AVPALFRHGIDNG
+688 AIPALFRHGIDNG
-701 VSADATTV
+701 VGADGATV
-709 FWVTCAI
+709 FWATCAL

-792 IVNMCTCAG
+792 IVNVCTCAG
-801 ILTALAVLDM
+801 ILVVLALLDI

-824 AVGSWIFVRGSNRAY
+824 AAASWIFVRGSNRAY
-839 LQARSRIATITALL
+839 LQARSRIATVTALL

-877 GHSQRYRDARRRS
+877 GHSRRYRDARRRS

-917 QLMDAGTLTTGVLVA
+917 QLMDAGSLATGVLVA
-932 ALLYVDLFFTPLQ
+932 ALLYVDLFFAPLQ

-972 DTPVDTPADTP
+972 DTPVD
-983 VDTPVDEDV
+983 ENV
-992 RPAPAG
+992 RPATTGTAAG
-998 AGGSLGAA
+998 PLGAA

-1012 VFGYSSA
+1012 VFGYSAA

-1053 VMKLLLRFYSPDR
+1053 VMKLLLRFHSPDR
-1066 GVVRVGGVNL
+1066 GVVRVGGVDL
-1076 RDAGSR
+1076 RHVGPG
-1082 DRRPDV
+1082 DRGPRI

-1109 RPDAGQTEIER
+1109 RPDAGQAEIER
-1120 AARSVGAHESIAALP
+1120 AARSVGAHGSIASLP

-1173 EATSDIDLGTE
+1173 EATSDIDPGTE
-1184 AEVLAALQAVA
+1184 TEVLAALQAVA
-1195 RRRTTVLVAH
+1195 RKRTTVLVAH
-1205 RLTTAAWADRVIV
+1205 RLTTAAWADRVVV
-1218 MSDGRAVQSGRHTD
+1218 MADGRAVQSGRHAD
-1232 LVSMPGLYRDLWQ
+1232 LVSAPGPYRDLWQ
-1245 SYVPTDPAR
+1245 SYAPTDPAL
-1254 SEVVKL
+1254 SGVVKL